1 MKKIL
6 LFISFILSITANAQN
21 GQYVGGDISMLPEYE
36 THNSGYLD
44 ASGNKIPDLIT
55 YLVESCKWN
64 SFRVRLFVNPTETGS
79 SKTGV
84 VQDLEY
90 VTKLG
95 KRIKDAGAQFMLDFH
110 YSDSWAD
117 PSKQSIPSSWLT
129 NTSNASLQDSVYNYT
144 KRCLQHLVNNG
155 ATPDF
160 IQVGNEISY
169 GMLWRNNDDKCY
181 TTKAATDASWVRF
194 ASLFNAGAKAVREVT
209 PDAKI
214 VFHIERSGDSN
225 AAKGILDRMKDNS
238 ADYDVVGLS
247 YYPFYHGFLS
257 SLTTTLNTLQS
268 SYADKE
274 IQIVETAY
282 PFQYFPSDAK
292 VQTKSTWPGTADGQY
307 NFIKDLISTLASYS
321 NVKGLY
327 YWFPE
332 EAGCGDDSDWD
343 GAGATVIS
351 SWLNRGLW
359 WEDQT
364 QTGHWPVASSS
375 GTVLDLMQTFLSPD
389 ALNITQVTEHNNN
402 DVNIFSVQ
410 GIRLNTP
417 PTKEIYIKGG
427 KKYIK

>member
-1 MKKIL
+1 MHRDIYLQSKPP
-6 LFISFILSITANAQN
+6 LFRYFRRNPKSI
-21 GQYVGGDISMLPEYE
+21 
-36 THNSGYLD
+36 
-44 ASGNKIPDLIT
+44 
-55 YLVESCKWN
+55 LVEN
-64 SFRVRLFVNPTETGS
+64 FP
-79 SKTGV
+79 
-84 VQDLEY
+84 
-90 VTKLG
+90 
-95 KRIKDAGAQFMLDFH
+95 
-110 YSDSWAD
+110 
-117 PSKQSIPSSWLT
+117 
-129 NTSNASLQDSVYNYT
+129 
-144 KRCLQHLVNNG
+144 
-155 ATPDF
+155 
-160 IQVGNEISY
+160 
-169 GMLWRNNDDKCY
+169 
-181 TTKAATDASWVRF
+181 
-194 ASLFNAGAKAVREVT
+194 
-209 PDAKI
+209 
-214 VFHIERSGDSN
+214 

-417 PTKEIYIKGG
+417 PTKGIYIKGG